1 MALTFGVFGNKA
13 KGLASLQGHGF
24 RTLPFTSVCVD
35 GDLVKMDSEQVSQ
48 AIISQVG
55 VSNFYAVRSSSITED
70 TDESAAAGQ
79 FKTLLGITKESLA
92 EAIQE
97 VAESLPK
104 LALDEEPHGVVIQ
117 PLLHSSES
125 ISGVM
130 FTHEERW
137 MVNYAPGLCNYVVQ
151 GFEVAQRGFHPSG
164 KSWMIKGADLRQGQL
179 FDAGAGHIVTKEF
192 ETNNWPQH
200 LERALLQLYRK
211 VQQHYGKPMD
221 VEWTFVDGQLY
232 VLQIRPVTVDWL
244 PELWLFDNSNL
255 AESYTGTVS
264 PMTAS
269 VARRLYKYVYEDLLT
284 HSGVPKHTVR
294 RHQYVFD
301 NLVKDFNGR
310 MYYVMNHWYSMM
322 FFLPGYERNKENL
335 ERMITAE
342 IRQEIFLPESMRPA
356 TWLKIAYYPLMLWKV
371 LCFPWTKYRFNHIVQ
386 KDFNALGRTNFS
398 TLTTPELQSL
408 WNKCERRWLRRWYV
422 TVESDTV
429 LMTFLGW
436 AEKKFS
442 PEELQNFLSVETPSV
457 KQLRDFKALAH
468 EVMQAA
474 PLKEALLAA
483 DESTFLTR
491 LEQNKGLQ
499 ERWTTYFS
507 VFGGRFPNE
516 LKLESPSPMDDFS
529 ALSNAIQEIASSP
542 LLSKG
547 PQAHQQL
554 PWGIKQLQRYIKQ
567 REAFRLLRSTA
578 FGWLRRI
585 LIQAGVNA
593 AKADHIQEPDD
604 IFYLKID
611 EWFAGD
617 TDSWKNLITAR
628 KAKYAEHSADRYPRS
643 FATTPSG
650 EAPPY
655 IPAAATGES
664 VEGQCVFPG
673 VVHGRLLVMD
683 EYRPGPW
690 PEFDILVAKH
700 TDPGWSM
707 LISKAKGLVVEQGG
721 LLSHASI
728 VTRELGI
735 PCIIGAPNATAL
747 LEDGGEAVLDA
758 ASGTLKPIL

>member
-35 GDLVKMDSEQVSQ
+35 GDLVKMDAELVSEAIVSQ
-48 AIISQVG
+48 IG

-92 EAIQE
+92 EAIKE
-97 VAESLPK
+97 VAESLPT
-104 LALDEEPHGVVIQ
+104 LASDEEPHGVVIQ
-117 PLLHSSES
+117 PLLHSGES

-164 KSWMIKGADLRQGQL
+164 KSWMIKGEDLRQGQL

-192 ETNNWPQH
+192 ETNNWTQH
-200 LERALLQLYRK
+200 LERTLLQLYRK

-284 HSGVPKHTVR
+284 HSGVPKQTVR

-483 DESTFLTR
+483 DESTFHSR
-491 LEQNKGLQ
+491 LEQNQGLQ

-542 LLSKG
+542 LVSKG
-547 PQAHQQL
+547 PQAHQKL

-585 LIQAGVNA
+585 LLQAGINA

-604 IFYLKID
+604 IFYLKIE
-611 EWFAGD
+611 EWFAGN

-628 KAKYAEHSADRYPRS
+628 KAQYAEHSADRYPRS

-690 PEFDILVAKH
+690 PDFDILVAKH

-735 PCIIGAPNATAL
+735 PCIIGAPNSTAL

>member
-13 KGLASLQGHGF
+13 KGLASLHGHGF
-24 RTLPFTSVCVD
+24 RTLPFTSVCID
-35 GDLVKMDSEQVSQ
+35 ADLVKMDAEQVSE
-48 AIISQVG
+48 AIVSQIG
-55 VSNFYAVRSSSITED
+55 GANFYAVRSSSITED

-92 EAIQE
+92 EAIKE
-97 VAESLPK
+97 VAESLPT
-104 LALDEEPHGVVIQ
+104 LADEEEPHGVVIQ

-192 ETNNWPQH
+192 ETNNWTQH

-284 HSGVPKHTVR
+284 HSGVPKQTVR

-491 LEQNKGLQ
+491 LEQNQGLL

-547 PQAHQQL
+547 PQAHQKL

-585 LIQAGVNA
+585 LLQAGINA

-604 IFYLKID
+604 IFYLRID
-611 EWFAGD
+611 EWFTGD

-628 KAKYAEHSADRYPRS
+628 KAQYAEHSADRYPRS

>member
-35 GDLVKMDSEQVSQ
+35 GDLVKMDAELVSEAIVSQ
-48 AIISQVG
+48 IG

-92 EAIQE
+92 EAIKE
-97 VAESLPK
+97 VAESLPT
-104 LALDEEPHGVVIQ
+104 LASDEEPHGVVIQ

-164 KSWMIKGADLRQGQL
+164 KSWMIKGEDLRKGQL

-192 ETNNWPQH
+192 ETNNWTQH
-200 LERALLQLYRK
+200 LERTLLQLYRK
-211 VQQHYGKPMD
+211 VQQHYSKPMD

-284 HSGVPKHTVR
+284 HSGVPKQTVR

-371 LCFPWTKYRFNHIVQ
+371 LCFPWAKYRFNYIVQ

-442 PEELQNFLSVETPSV
+442 PEELQNFLSVGTPSV

-483 DESTFLTR
+483 DESTFHSR
-491 LEQNKGLQ
+491 LEQNQGLQ

-547 PQAHQQL
+547 PQAHQKL

-585 LIQAGVNA
+585 LLQAGINA

-604 IFYLKID
+604 IFYLKIE
-611 EWFAGD
+611 EWFAGN

-628 KAKYAEHSADRYPRS
+628 KAQYAEHSADRYPRS

-690 PEFDILVAKH
+690 PDFDILVAKH

>member
-1 MALTFGVFGNKA
+1 
-13 KGLASLQGHGF
+13 
-24 RTLPFTSVCVD
+24 
-35 GDLVKMDSEQVSQ
+35 MDSEQVSQ

>member
-35 GDLVKMDSEQVSQ
+35 GDLVKMDTEQVSE
-48 AIISQVG
+48 AIVSQIG

-92 EAIQE
+92 EAIKE

-104 LALDEEPHGVVIQ
+104 LADEEEPHGVIIQ

-125 ISGVM
+125 ISGVL

-179 FDAGAGHIVTKEF
+179 FDAGAGHILTKEF
-192 ETNNWPQH
+192 ETNKWPQH

-221 VEWTFVDGQLY
+221 VEWTFVDRQLY

-284 HSGVPKHTVR
+284 HSGVLKQTVR

-356 TWLKIAYYPLMLWKV
+356 NWLKIAYYPLMLWKV
-371 LCFPWTKYRFNHIVQ
+371 LCFPWTKYRFNRIVQ

-398 TLTTPELQSL
+398 TITTPELQSL

-491 LEQNKGLQ
+491 LEQNQGLQ

-554 PWGIKQLQRYIKQ
+554 PWGINQLQRYIKQ

-585 LIQAGVNA
+585 LLQAGINA

-604 IFYLKID
+604 IFYLKIE
-611 EWFAGD
+611 EWFAGN
-617 TDSWKNLITAR
+617 TDSWKNLITVR
-628 KAKYAEHSADRYPRS
+628 KAQYAEHSADRYPRS

-747 LEDGGEAVLDA
+747 LEDGGKAVLDA

>member
-24 RTLPFTSVCVD
+24 RTLPFTSVCID
-35 GDLVKMDSEQVSQ
+35 ADLVKMDAEEVSKAIVSQ
-48 AIISQVG
+48 IG

-92 EAIQE
+92 EAIKE

-104 LALDEEPHGVVIQ
+104 LAPDEEPHGVVIQ

-192 ETNNWPQH
+192 ETNNWTQH

-284 HSGVPKHTVR
+284 HSGVPKQTVR

-371 LCFPWTKYRFNHIVQ
+371 LCFPWTKYRFNYIVQ

-468 EVMQAA
+468 EVMSSD
-474 PLKEALLAA
+474 PLKEALLVA

-491 LEQNKGLQ
+491 LEQNQGLQ

-585 LIQAGVNA
+585 LLQAGINA
-593 AKADHIQEPDD
+593 AEADHIQEPDD
-604 IFYLKID
+604 IFYLRID
-611 EWFAGD
+611 EWFTGD

-628 KAKYAEHSADRYPRS
+628 KAQYAEHSADRYPRS

-735 PCIIGAPNATAL
+735 PCIIGAANATAL
-747 LEDGGEAVLDA
+747 LENGGEAVLDA

>member
-24 RTLPFTSVCVD
+24 RTLPFTSVCID
-35 GDLVKMDSEQVSQ
+35 ADLVKMDAEHVSEAIVSQ
-48 AIISQVG
+48 IG

-79 FKTLLGITKESLA
+79 FKTLLGITKKSLA

-97 VAESLPK
+97 VTESLPT
-104 LALDEEPHGVVIQ
+104 LADEEEPHGVVIQ

-179 FDAGAGHIVTKEF
+179 FDSGAGHIVTKEF
-192 ETNNWPQH
+192 ETNNWTQH

-269 VARRLYKYVYEDLLT
+269 VAGRLYKYVYEDLLT
-284 HSGVPKHTVR
+284 HSGVPKQTVR

-371 LCFPWTKYRFNHIVQ
+371 VCFPWTKYRFNHIVQ
-386 KDFNALGRTNFS
+386 KDFNALGRSNFS

-436 AEKKFS
+436 AEKKFN

-468 EVMQAA
+468 EVIQSA

-491 LEQNKGLQ
+491 LEQNQGLQ
-499 ERWTTYFS
+499 EAWTTYFS

-585 LIQAGVNA
+585 LLQAGINA

-604 IFYLKID
+604 IFYLKIE

-628 KAKYAEHSADRYPRS
+628 KAQYAEHSADRYPRS

-690 PEFDILVAKH
+690 PDFDILVAKH

>member
-35 GDLVKMDSEQVSQ
+35 GDLVKMDAELVSEAIVSQ
-48 AIISQVG
+48 IG

-92 EAIQE
+92 EAIKE

-104 LALDEEPHGVVIQ
+104 LADEEEPHGVVIQ

-179 FDAGAGHIVTKEF
+179 FDAGAGHIVTKDF

-284 HSGVPKHTVR
+284 HSGVPKQTVR

-356 TWLKIAYYPLMLWKV
+356 NWLKIAYYPLMLWKV

-408 WNKCERRWLRRWYV
+408 WNKCEGRWLRRWYV

-468 EVMQAA
+468 EVMQTA

-491 LEQNKGLQ
+491 LEQNQGLQ

-585 LIQAGVNA
+585 LLQAGINA

-628 KAKYAEHSADRYPRS
+628 KAQYAEHSADRYPRS
-643 FATTPSG
+643 FATTPTG

-690 PEFDILVAKH
+690 PNFDILVAKH

-747 LEDGGEAVLDA
+747 LEDGVEAVLDA

>member
-35 GDLVKMDSEQVSQ
+35 GDLVKMDAELVSEAIVSQ
-48 AIISQVG
+48 IG

-92 EAIQE
+92 EAIKE

-104 LALDEEPHGVVIQ
+104 LADEEEPHGVVIQ

-179 FDAGAGHIVTKEF
+179 FDAGAGHIVTKDF

-284 HSGVPKHTVR
+284 HSGVPKQTVR

-356 TWLKIAYYPLMLWKV
+356 NWLKIAYYPLMLWKV

-408 WNKCERRWLRRWYV
+408 WNKCEGRWLRRWYV

-468 EVMQAA
+468 EVMQTA

-491 LEQNKGLQ
+491 LEQNQGLQ

-585 LIQAGVNA
+585 LLQAGINA

-628 KAKYAEHSADRYPRS
+628 KAQYAEHSADRYPRS

-655 IPAAATGES
+655 IPTAATGES

-707 LISKAKGLVVEQGG
+707 LISKARGLVVEQGG

>member
-1 MALTFGVFGNKA
+1 MALAFGVFGNKA

-491 LEQNKGLQ
+491 LEKNKGLQ

-585 LIQAGVNA
+585 LLQAGVNA

>member
-35 GDLVKMDSEQVSQ
+35 GDLVKMDAEQVSE
-48 AIISQVG
+48 AIVSQIG

-92 EAIQE
+92 EAIKE

-104 LALDEEPHGVVIQ
+104 LADEEEPHGVVIQ

-164 KSWMIKGADLRQGQL
+164 KSWMIKGVDLRQGQL
-179 FDAGAGHIVTKEF
+179 FDPGAGHIVTKEF

-200 LERALLQLYRK
+200 LKRTLLQLYRK

-284 HSGVPKHTVR
+284 HSGVPKQTVR

-371 LCFPWTKYRFNHIVQ
+371 LCFPWTKYRFNYIVQ

-398 TLTTPELQSL
+398 ILTTPELQSL

-483 DESTFLTR
+483 DESTFLIR
-491 LEQNKGLQ
+491 LEQNQGLQ

-585 LIQAGVNA
+585 LLQAGVNA
-593 AKADHIQEPDD
+593 AQEGHIQKPDD

-628 KAKYAEHSADRYPRS
+628 KAQYAEHSADRYPRS

>member
-35 GDLVKMDSEQVSQ
+35 GDLVKMDAEQVSQ

-284 HSGVPKHTVR
+284 HSGVPKQTVR

-491 LEQNKGLQ
+491 LEQNQGLQ

-585 LIQAGVNA
+585 LLQAGINA

-604 IFYLKID
+604 IFYLKIE

-628 KAKYAEHSADRYPRS
+628 KAQYAEHSADRYPRS

>member
-1 MALTFGVFGNKA
+1 
-13 KGLASLQGHGF
+13 
-24 RTLPFTSVCVD
+24 
-35 GDLVKMDSEQVSQ
+35 
-48 AIISQVG
+48 
-55 VSNFYAVRSSSITED
+55 
-70 TDESAAAGQ
+70 
-79 FKTLLGITKESLA
+79 
-92 EAIQE
+92 
-97 VAESLPK
+97 
-104 LALDEEPHGVVIQ
+104 
-117 PLLHSSES
+117 
-125 ISGVM
+125 
-130 FTHEERW
+130 
-137 MVNYAPGLCNYVVQ
+137 
-151 GFEVAQRGFHPSG
+151 
-164 KSWMIKGADLRQGQL
+164 
-179 FDAGAGHIVTKEF
+179 
-192 ETNNWPQH
+192 
-200 LERALLQLYRK
+200 
-211 VQQHYGKPMD
+211 
-221 VEWTFVDGQLY
+221 VDGQLY

-264 PMTAS
+264 PMTTSA
-269 VARRLYKYVYEDLLT
+269 ARRLYKYVYEDLLT
-284 HSGVPKHTVR
+284 HSGVPKQTVR

-371 LCFPWTKYRFNHIVQ
+371 LCFPWTKYIFNHIVQ

-483 DESTFLTR
+483 DESTFHSR
-491 LEQNKGLQ
+491 LEQNQGLQ

-547 PQAHQQL
+547 PQAHQKL

-585 LIQAGVNA
+585 LLQAGINA

-604 IFYLKID
+604 IFYLKIE

-628 KAKYAEHSADRYPRS
+628 KAQYAEHSADRYPRS

-758 ASGTLKPIL
+758 ASGSLKPIL

>member
-35 GDLVKMDSEQVSQ
+35 GDLVKMDAEQVSQ
-48 AIISQVG
+48 AIISQIG

-104 LALDEEPHGVVIQ
+104 LAPDEEPHGVVIQ
-117 PLLHSSES
+117 PLLHSSGS

-179 FDAGAGHIVTKEF
+179 FDAGAGRIVTKEF
-192 ETNNWPQH
+192 ETNNWTQH
-200 LERALLQLYRK
+200 LERTLLQLYRK

-371 LCFPWTKYRFNHIVQ
+371 LCFPWTKYRFNYIVQ

-398 TLTTPELQSL
+398 TLTTPELQSV

-491 LEQNKGLQ
+491 LEQNQGLQ
-499 ERWTTYFS
+499 ECWTSYFS

-585 LIQAGVNA
+585 LLQAGINA

-604 IFYLKID
+604 IFYLRID

-628 KAKYAEHSADRYPRS
+628 KAQYAEHSADRYPRS

-721 LLSHASI
+721 LLSHSSI

-735 PCIIGAPNATAL
+735 PCIIDAPNATAL

-758 ASGTLKPIL
+758 SSGTLKPIL

>member
-24 RTLPFTSVCVD
+24 RTLPFTSVCVN
-35 GDLVKMDSEQVSQ
+35 GDLVKMDAEEVSQ
-48 AIISQVG
+48 AIISQIG
-55 VSNFYAVRSSSITED
+55 GSNFYAVRSSSITED

-104 LALDEEPHGVVIQ
+104 LASDEEPHGVVIQ
-117 PLLHSSES
+117 PLLHCSES

-130 FTHEERW
+130 FTHEDRW

-151 GFEVAQRGFHPSG
+151 GFEVAQRGFHTSG

-192 ETNNWPQH
+192 KTNNWTQH
-200 LERALLQLYRK
+200 LQRALLQLYRK
-211 VQQHYGKPMD
+211 VQRHYSKPMD

-284 HSGVPKHTVR
+284 HSGVPKQTVR

-491 LEQNKGLQ
+491 LEQNQGLQ

-547 PQAHQQL
+547 PQAHQKL

-585 LIQAGVNA
+585 LLQAGINA

-628 KAKYAEHSADRYPRS
+628 KAQYAKHSADRYPRS

-690 PEFDILVAKH
+690 PDFDILVAKH

>member
-35 GDLVKMDSEQVSQ
+35 GDLVKMDAELVSEAIVSQ
-48 AIISQVG
+48 IG

-92 EAIQE
+92 EAIKE
-97 VAESLPK
+97 VAESLPT
-104 LALDEEPHGVVIQ
+104 LASDEEPHGVVIQ
-117 PLLHSSES
+117 PLLHSGES

-164 KSWMIKGADLRQGQL
+164 KSWMIKGEDLRQGQL

-192 ETNNWPQH
+192 ETNNWTQH
-200 LERALLQLYRK
+200 LERTLHQLYRK
-211 VQQHYGKPMD
+211 VQQHYSKPMD

-284 HSGVPKHTVR
+284 HSGVPKQTVR

-483 DESTFLTR
+483 DESTFHSR
-491 LEQNKGLQ
+491 LEQNQGLQ

-547 PQAHQQL
+547 PQAHQKL

-585 LIQAGVNA
+585 LLQAGINA

-604 IFYLKID
+604 IFYLKIE
-611 EWFAGD
+611 EWFAGN

-628 KAKYAEHSADRYPRS
+628 KAQYAEHSADRYPRS

-690 PEFDILVAKH
+690 PDFDILVAKH